1 MKRFFKE
8 YGGVTIAIF
17 GLLMLMFFIT
27 PAGDIVKTFIS
38 DTVSQTGS
46 QSKVETNTQGS
57 SEVSPSPGVTYTIEY
72 ELDGGKMSTKITSY
86 STLTETFELPT
97 PYKTGYNFIGWT
109 GSNGSTP
116 ETTVTINKGSS
127 GDLQYTANWRSN
139 STNVYIYNTKYI
151 SNSGVNLGTGTIEGV
166 IGSTQTA
173 HAPKK
178 DGYIAPANQKVTFDN
193 SNPKTVTFIYN
204 PTLYAITYDLDG
216 GTVNGLKS
224 AYTVETNDFT
234 LPEPTKTGFT
244 FKGWTGSNGST
255 PQKSVTVS
263 KGSSGTKSYKANWE
277 GITYTYTVAYRSTS
291 GKSLGSTTVQGFL
304 GDTKTVTLPAKTGYK
319 TPDNVSVVFDTVGSK
334 TVTVTYE
341 PINYNISFVKNGGT
355 YSEPAIQYN
364 IESSEIVLGNAY
376 MAGAGFLGWYD
387 NASFNGS
394 RILSIPTGSTG
405 NKTFYAKFSVDSY
418 SITYYLDEGTMN
430 GGLTTYTV
438 NTTTFNLPTPTKTG
452 YTFKGWTGTGLS
464 GNTMTVTIP
473 QGSTGDREYTAHWE
487 INEYTYTFRYL
498 SSTGKQLGSTTITNQ
513 FQEGEMVT
521 PPDYA
526 GYTTPA
532 KQSVIWDSTTPKT
545 IDFTYPIITYNITY
559 YLDGGTASNLKTSYT
574 VEDAQFR
581 LPTPTK
587 TGYSWEGWTGTGI
600 TEKRLSFSI
609 PTGSTGNKEF
619 YANWEKSS
627 YTLTLNPNGGNVG
640 YTSKLIEYDKAYGP
654 LPDPTRNGYTF
665 LGWFT
670 ASSGGTQVSSST
682 KMGAGNVTIYAQ
694 WKAKPADA
702 TFDYTG
708 GVQTYNVVATGTYK
722 LEVWG
727 AQGGDTSPNGN
738 NDRDKN
744 DYFGGKGGYATGT
757 VTLTEGQTLYIV
769 VGGAGGYGGAY
780 AQTGAGGYNGGATGH
795 GSDGNWGIAWG
806 PGGGGATHIA
816 KVSGTLTSIGKS
828 SFDTNGLIVAGG
840 GGGASKY
847 DGAGDVNS
855 SEDQACNGGAG
866 GGSSTNGTFGQGSG
880 GYRSRYNTG
889 GGGGGYYGGSARQG
903 GSSWAHSSLSNVT
916 TTTGQ
921 RSGNG
926 YAKISYIG

>member
-1 MKRFFKE
+1 MKRFFRE
-8 YGGVTIAIF
+8 YGGVVIAVF
-17 GLLMLMFFIT
+17 GILLLLLFIT
-27 PAGDIVKTFIS
+27 PAGNIVQSFIS

-57 SEVSPSPGVTYTIEY
+57 TVSDPSPGVTYTIEY

-86 STLTETFELPT
+86 SSLTETFELPT

-116 ETTVTINKGSS
+116 ETTVTIVKGSS
-127 GDLQYTANWRSN
+127 GDKQYTANWRS
-139 STNVYIYNTKYI
+139 SATNVYIYNTKYI

-178 DGYIAPANQKVTFDN
+178 DGYITPANQKVTFDN
-193 SNPKTVTFIYN
+193 ANPKTVTFIYN

-364 IESSEIVLGNAY
+364 IESGEIVLGNAY
-376 MAGAGFLGWYD
+376 MAGTGFLGWYD
-387 NASFNGS
+387 NANFNGS

-487 INEYTYTFRYL
+487 VNEYTYTFRYF

-545 IDFTYPIITYNITY
+545 IDFTYPIITYTITY
-559 YLDGGTASNLKTSYT
+559 DLDGGSISGQKTSYT
-574 VEDAQFR
+574 VETANFA
-581 LPTPTK
+581 LPAPSRA
-587 TGYSWEGWTGTGI
+587 GYTFTGWTGSNGNTPQ
-600 TEKRLSFSI
+600 TSVTVNS
-609 PTGSTGNKEF
+609 GSTGNKS
-619 YANWEKSS
+619 YTANWEQIRFTITFYGSNLSSGS
-627 YTLTLNPNGGNVG
+627 YTYNYNDNITYGSVLPTSTRGDNYKIWGWYSDSGLTVQLDTSSNLPKADTTIYPMWLYKSNVESYSIGPYG
-640 YTSKLIEYDKAYGP
+640 YWTSNQV
-654 LPDPTRNGYTF
+654 PDSYFLYCKSFNISNNGYTF
-665 LGWFT
+665 SNKLI
-670 ASSGGTQVSSST
+670 SSNNPNLTPWTICINIPNTQVSNPTSSYCNFNGQILYGSSVPYNVT
-682 KMGAGNVTIYAQ
+682 SLSDGQYSYYCRQSMYKCWETTSRYLFSYFPSENDCPSGTTYSGAGIDSYKTI
-694 WKAKPADA
+694 
-702 TFDYTG
+702 F
-708 GVQTYNVVATGTYK
+708 YNWEK
-722 LEVWG
+722 E
-727 AQGGDTSPNGN
+727 
-738 NDRDKN
+738 
-744 DYFGGKGGYATGT
+744 
-757 VTLTEGQTLYIV
+757 
-769 VGGAGGYGGAY
+769 
-780 AQTGAGGYNGGATGH
+780 
-795 GSDGNWGIAWG
+795 
-806 PGGGGATHIA
+806 
-816 KVSGTLTSIGKS
+816 
-828 SFDTNGLIVAGG
+828 
-840 GGGASKY
+840 
-847 DGAGDVNS
+847 
-855 SEDQACNGGAG
+855 
-866 GGSSTNGTFGQGSG
+866 
-880 GYRSRYNTG
+880 
-889 GGGGGYYGGSARQG
+889 
-903 GSSWAHSSLSNVT
+903 
-916 TTTGQ
+916 
-921 RSGNG
+921 
-926 YAKISYIG
+926 

>member
-8 YGGVTIAIF
+8 YGGVVIAVL
-17 GLLMLMFFIT
+17 GLLMLIVFIT
-27 PAGDIVKTFIS
+27 PAGNLIHNFMSGTISKTS
-38 DTVSQTGS
+38 TQT
-46 QSKVETNTQGS
+46 KVETNTQGS
-57 SEVSPSPGVTYTIEY
+57 LESDPSPGVTYTIEY

-116 ETTVTINKGSS
+116 ETTVTIPKGSS
-127 GDLQYTANWRSN
+127 GDKQYTANWRS
-139 STNVYIYNTKYI
+139 SATNVYIYNTKYI

-178 DGYIAPANQKVTFDN
+178 DGYITPANQKVTFDN

-255 PQKSVTVS
+255 PQKSVTVP

-364 IESSEIVLGNAY
+364 IESSEIVLGNAH
-376 MAGAGFLGWYD
+376 MAGTGFLGWYD

-464 GNTMTVTIP
+464 DNTMTVTIP

-487 INEYTYTFRYL
+487 INEYTYTFRYF
-498 SSTGKQLGSTTITNQ
+498 SSTGKQLGSSTITNQ

-545 IDFTYPIITYNITY
+545 IDFTYPIITYNISY
-559 YLDGGTASNLKTSYT
+559 DLNGGTASSLKTTYT

-609 PTGSTGNKEF
+609 STGSTGDKEF
-619 YANWEKSS
+619 YANWERNS
-627 YTLTLNPNGGNVG
+627 YTYSIKYVSSSGKSLGTSSVSNYYGNTQTVSVPAKTGYNTPSSQSVKWDSTSAKTITFTYTPITYIISYNLNGGSISG
-640 YTSKLIEYDKAYGP
+640 QKTSYTVEDSFT
-654 LPDPTRNGYTF
+654 LPTPTKTDNLF
-665 LGWFT
+665 LGWTGSNGST
-670 ASSGGTQVSSST
+670 ANTSVKINVGTTGNLSYTANWKIKQYVLLSST
-682 KMGAGNVTIYAQ
+682 V
-694 WKAKPADA
+694 D
-702 TFDYTG
+702 
-708 GVQTYNVVATGTYK
+708 
-722 LEVWG
+722 
-727 AQGGDTSPNGN
+727 
-738 NDRDKN
+738 
-744 DYFGGKGGYATGT
+744 
-757 VTLTEGQTLYIV
+757 
-769 VGGAGGYGGAY
+769 
-780 AQTGAGGYNGGATGH
+780 
-795 GSDGNWGIAWG
+795 
-806 PGGGGATHIA
+806 
-816 KVSGTLTSIGKS
+816 
-828 SFDTNGLIVAGG
+828 
-840 GGGASKY
+840 
-847 DGAGDVNS
+847 
-855 SEDQACNGGAG
+855 
-866 GGSSTNGTFGQGSG
+866 
-880 GYRSRYNTG
+880 NTG
-889 GGGGGYYGGSARQG
+889 GFVSTCSGT
-903 GSSWAHSSLSNVT
+903 GSSSNPSQGRNGKAYVWSASKNAEYNGPGRTASMKFLIDNPNFLSQFSTLEITYSIVGNNSQSGTTPGGWASGGVGSSQYSISTAAYDVGAPRGTNYTKTVT
-916 TTTGQ
+916 
-921 RSGNG
+921 
-926 YAKISYIG
+926 ISLKSTDKYIIFRTSAHNDDGSSIRHTVSSIILKN